1 MHLGGGPLL
10 HSALGVGRRRGHCK
24 RSRFLVWVGEDDEED
39 ACAVDVWQ
47 DLFRA
52 DSRMWKV
59 ERMRGCAQAS

>member
-1 MHLGGGPLL
+1 M
-10 HSALGVGRRRGHCK
+10 
-24 RSRFLVWVGEDDEED
+24 WVGEDDEED

-59 ERMRGCAQAS
+59 ERMRGCAQAR